1 MAATVNQ
8 MVSLECRKKPSHPLV
23 WHIVYTALMTSYTVV
38 QLFVTNNFVPSR
50 PKTHWE
56 KRVGKFVST
65 HKSCLKEGNK
75 QTNKKISTSLGGNES
90 IFSPGS
96 LKF

>member
-1 MAATVNQ
+1 MHVTK
-8 MVSLECRKKPSHPLV
+8 RKEFCSAKDP
-23 WHIVYTALMTSYTVV
+23 IKKIKG
-38 QLFVTNNFVPSR
+38 
-50 PKTHWE
+50 KTHWE
-56 KRVGKFVST
+56 KRVGKFLST

-75 QTNKKISTSLGGNES
+75 QTNEKISTSLGGNEN